1 MMKGGL
7 GRLVP
12 LSGLVVT
19 VLGLVLIAVPA
30 SPDSS
35 ASAAKVV
42 SFFSDHQKSQQALA
56 FIVWYA
62 MLFTVIFAASLRTH
76 LRGSGATEG
85 LVALGFLGSGVFAL
99 AFSVAAGS
107 VYAAADVPTKIS
119 PAAEQ
124 ALNVLQDD
132 VFPAVF
138 VGLAL
143 LMLGYGLAIVRAE
156 AKLLPVWLGWFA
168 LIVALA
174 AVIPP
179 ISFVSLVGF
188 LVWMLVASVLLFL
201 RQDKAVSTVTS
212 EPAAASPV

>member
-1 MMKGGL
+1 MKGL

-12 LSGLVVT
+12 LSGLVVM
-19 VLGLVLIAVPA
+19 VLGLALVPLPS
-30 SPDSS
+30 SPDSA

-62 MLFTVIFAASLRTH
+62 MLLTVIFAASLRAH
-76 LRGSGATEG
+76 LRRSGASEG
-85 LVALGFLGSGVFAL
+85 LVALGFLGSGVLAA
-99 AFSVAAGS
+99 AFSVAAGT
-107 VYAAADVPTKIS
+107 VYAAADVPTTIS

-138 VGLAL
+138 VGVAL
-143 LMLGYGLAIVRAE
+143 LMLGYGLAIARAE
-156 AKLLPVWLGWFA
+156 AKLLPVWLGWLA
-168 LIVALA
+168 LIVALV

-179 ISFVSLVGF
+179 VSFVSLFGF
-188 LVWMLVASVLLFL
+188 LIWMLLASVLLFL
-201 RQDKAVSTVTS
+201 RQDNSVSAT
-212 EPAAASPV
+212 EAAAASPV